1 MQITAQLVKELR
13 DKTGAGMMDCKNAL
27 GESEGDV
34 EKALVFLREKGIA
47 KAASKADRATSE
59 GLITSYIHP
68 GSKLGALVEINCE
81 TDFVART
88 DQFQTLIHD
97 VAMHVA
103 AANPLYV
110 RREDADTEVI
120 KKEADIYRQQAI
132 NDGKPEQVVDKIV
145 EGRIEKYYS
154 EIVLLEQPF
163 VKDND
168 RKIGDLVKGA
178 VAELGENI
186 RVNRFV
192 RFRLGE

>member
-1 MQITAQLVKELR
+1 MQISAQMVKELR
-13 DKTGAGMMDCKNAL
+13 DKTGAGMMDCKKAL

-34 EKALVFLREKGIA
+34 EKALVYLRERGIS
-47 KAASKADRATSE
+47 KAASKADRTTSE
-59 GLITSYIHP
+59 GLIISYIHP

-88 DQFQTLIHD
+88 GEFQSLVHD

-103 AANPLYV
+103 AADPLYI
-110 RREDADTEVI
+110 RREDADAEVI

-132 NDGKPEQVVDKIV
+132 NDGKPEKVVDKIV

-154 EIVLLEQPF
+154 EVVLMEQPF

-168 RKIGDLVKGA
+168 KSIGDLVKETVGT
-178 VAELGENI
+178 LGENI
-186 RVNRFV
+186 RINRFV

>member
-1 MQITAQLVKELR
+1 
-13 DKTGAGMMDCKNAL
+13 MMDCKNAL

-34 EKALVFLREKGIA
+34 EKALVYLRQKGIS
-47 KAASKADRATSE
+47 KASAKADRATSE

-88 DQFQTLIHD
+88 DQFQALVHD
-97 VAMHVA
+97 VAMHIA
-103 AANPLYV
+103 AADPLYV
-110 RREDADTEVI
+110 RREDADSELI
-120 KKEADIYRQQAI
+120 KKEADIYRQQAV
-132 NDGKPEQVVDKIV
+132 NDGKPEKVVDKIV

-154 EIVLLEQPF
+154 EIVLMEQPF

-168 RKIGDLVKGA
+168 KSIGDLVKGTVGA
-178 VAELGENI
+178 LGENI
-186 RVNRFV
+186 RINRFV

>member
-1 MQITAQLVKELR
+1 
-13 DKTGAGMMDCKNAL
+13 MMDCKNAL

-34 EKALVFLREKGIA
+34 DKALVYLRKKGIS
-47 KAASKADRATSE
+47 KAAAKADRATSE

-88 DQFQTLIHD
+88 DKFQTLVHD
-97 VAMHVA
+97 IAMHVA
-103 AANPLYV
+103 AADPLYV
-110 RREDADTEVI
+110 QREDADAELI

-132 NDGKPEQVVDKIV
+132 NDGKPEKVVDRIV

-154 EIVLLEQPF
+154 EIALMEQPF

-168 RKIGDLVKGA
+168 KSIGDLVKDAIGT
-178 VAELGENI
+178 LGENI
-186 RVNRFV
+186 RINRFV

>member
-88 DQFQTLIHD
+88 DQFQTLVHD

>member
-13 DKTGAGMMDCKNAL
+13 DQTGAGMMDCKRAL
-27 GESEGDV
+27 GDSAGDI
-34 EKALVFLREKGIA
+34 EKALVCLRKKGIS
-47 KAASKADRATSE
+47 KAAAKADRATSE

-88 DQFQTLIHD
+88 DEFQGLVHD
-97 VAMHVA
+97 IAMHVA

-110 RREDADTEVI
+110 RREDADAELI

-132 NDGKPEQVVDKIV
+132 NDGKPEKVVDRIV

-154 EIVLLEQPF
+154 EIVLMEQPF

-168 RKIGDLVKGA
+168 KTIGDLVKGT
-178 VAELGENI
+178 VGTLGENI
-186 RVNRFV
+186 RVNRFI

>member
-13 DKTGAGMMDCKNAL
+13 DKTGAGMMDCKKAL
-27 GESEGDV
+27 GESEGDID
-34 EKALVFLREKGIA
+34 KALVYLREKGIS
-47 KAASKADRATSE
+47 KAAAKADRATSE

-88 DQFQTLIHD
+88 DQFQTLVHD

-103 AANPLYV
+103 AAAPLYV
-110 RREDADTEVI
+110 RREDADSELI

-132 NDGKPEQVVDKIV
+132 NDGKPEKIIDRIV
-145 EGRIEKYYS
+145 EGKIEKYYS
-154 EIVLLEQPF
+154 EIVLMEQPF

-168 RKIGDLVKGA
+168 KSIGDLIKGTVGA
-178 VAELGENI
+178 LGENI
-186 RVNRFV
+186 RINRFV